1 MDKNA
6 PMLTLL
12 NKMGKLSHMTKE
24 TITNARFVW
33 NQFLP
38 QANNLVSLMAAHT
51 AFVLSVYAR
60 GEELMI
66 NVQQSIILG
75 LVQFAVKQVTWSF
88 HLTNIIMMVSIKSS
102 LLKSTRQL

>member
-6 PMLTLL
+6 PMLTQL